1 MRKVCP
7 SCDGYGYHD
16 APNAAL
22 PCGLCNGQGLVR
34 GDLEW
39 KRIEP
44 WSPFERFVIHA
55 AAVIALFLIV
65 MVYITWS

>member
-16 APNAAL
+16 APNATL

-34 GDLEW
+34 GDLDW
-39 KRIEP
+39 KSIEP
-44 WSPFERFVIHA
+44 WSPFERFVINA
-55 AAVIALFLIV
+55 AAVIALILIV